1 MPILDVEIVVPD
13 LGQLKPNLPTDLSDA
28 IGLLLGVP
36 PGKTWVRVRELLHK
50 NYEEGGGGAPE
61 GTRVVFVE
69 ILRRKNPPP
78 EELRSEVAKLTQLFA
93 RVCECPADNVHILY
107 KPDGRGRVAFG
118 GKLVE

>member
-1 MPILDVEIVVPD
+1 MPILDVEIVVASP
-13 LGQLKPNLPTDLSDA
+13 GQLNPNLPTNLSDA
-28 IGLLLGVP
+28 VGLLLGAP
-36 PGKTWVRVRELLHK
+36 AGRTWVRVRELLRT
-50 NYEEGGGGAPE
+50 NYAEGGGETLE

-69 ILRRKNPPP
+69 ILKKKNPPP

-107 KPDGRGRVAFG
+107 KPDGRGRTAFG